1 MALQC
6 YYECKTGLKNDCCQ
20 IHHSEGRILF
30 VSRVDVVP
38 SAQIIDLCL
47 KIDFAS
53 KKADTWSDPREIP
66 NPWRENKT

>member
-53 KKADTWSDPREIP
+53 KKADT
-66 NPWRENKT
+66 